1 MIESGRH
8 RRRRRCSVWLTRCFA
23 WPVGARTVGKD
34 ATALEAY
41 LVWLGR
47 AAAPEGGRRRRQHTA
62 VQPLALQRCDLA
74 LRVKE
79 IPFE

>member
-8 RRRRRCSVWLTRCFA
+8 RRRRQCSVWLTRCFA

-47 AAAPEGGRRRRQHTA
+47 AAAPEGGRRRRQVFVNSLVRDA
-62 VQPLALQRCDLA
+62 R
-74 LRVKE
+74 KE
-79 IPFE
+79 ADCYFEVHS